1 MPISKEDLWVCVLGE
16 QRQSKPCQLALFNQE
31 AVAGFGLF
39 GLDQFVAVLI
49 AEMRHVDH
57 RQRIAGVD
65 ANERAACHG
74 GKLLACLDHGEGAFQ
89 AAKIVEN
96 GVQAVQFRAQ
106 NFQNGFFAATSAVS
120 CGSGAV

>member
-1 MPISKEDLWVCVLGE
+1 M
-16 QRQSKPCQLALFNQE
+16 A
-31 AVAGFGLF
+31 AFGLF
-39 GLDQFVAVLI
+39 RLDQLVAFLI

-57 RQRIAGVD
+57 SQRICRVD
-65 ANERAACHG
+65 ANECTACHG

-96 GVQAVQFRAQ
+96 GGQAVQFRAQ
-106 NFQNGFFAATSAVS
+106 NFQNGFFAAASAVS